1 MCLLYFSRP
10 ISNTRV
16 RYRVR
21 KTEYHDCRLLGFAC
35 KFLAKSIFSMLAA
48 RIARDPGPN
57 YFSPTILE
65 WLLRHALC
73 ACSTWILLQG
83 ETRAM
88 IMTNKL
94 LPVALI
100 AALIGGS
107 VGALVMHR
115 SQPASAETATATQ
128 TNTAPAATEQ
138 QANNELVPSEFN
150 TAGEQTAYKTGFADG
165 FAAASETAVNTSS
178 ARRSPSRVVYR
189 NSGSRASSSRVYY
202 DYQPRKRSFWD
213 KHRDKLTVA
222 IGTGAG
228 AAIGGLVGGKKGAAI
243 GALSG
248 AGGSAL
254 WTYKLRKRNRNY

>member
-1 MCLLYFSRP
+1 
-10 ISNTRV
+10 
-16 RYRVR
+16 
-21 KTEYHDCRLLGFAC
+21 
-35 KFLAKSIFSMLAA
+35 
-48 RIARDPGPN
+48 
-57 YFSPTILE
+57 
-65 WLLRHALC
+65 
-73 ACSTWILLQG
+73 
-83 ETRAM
+83 M

-115 SQPASAETATATQ
+115 SQPASAETATAAPT
-128 TNTAPAATEQ
+128 TTAPAATDQ
-138 QANNELVPSEFN
+138 QVANNETLPGELT

-165 FAAASETAVNTSS
+165 FAAASQAENRVVNTSS
-178 ARRSPSRVVYR
+178 VRRSPSRVVYR

-202 DYQPRKRSFWD
+202 DYQPQKRSFWD

-228 AAIGGLVGGKKGAAI
+228 AAVGGLIGGKKGAAI

-254 WTYKLRKRNRNY
+254 WTYKLRKRDRNY

>member
-1 MCLLYFSRP
+1 M
-10 ISNTRV
+10 
-16 RYRVR
+16 
-21 KTEYHDCRLLGFAC
+21 
-35 KFLAKSIFSMLAA
+35 
-48 RIARDPGPN
+48 
-57 YFSPTILE
+57 IL
-65 WLLRHALC
+65 
-73 ACSTWILLQG
+73 
-83 ETRAM
+83 
-88 IMTNKL
+88 TNKL

-107 VGALVMHR
+107 VGALVMHKT
-115 SQPASAETATATQ
+115 QPATAETTTTAQPSTAQTAT
-128 TNTAPAATEQ
+128 PATG
-138 QANNELVPSEFN
+138 QANSEMIAAGFN

-165 FAAASETAVNTSS
+165 FAAAMQTEQRTAATTVT
-178 ARRSPSRVVYR
+178 RRAAPARVVYR

-228 AAIGGLVGGKKGAAI
+228 AAVGGLIGGKKGAAI

-254 WTYKLRKRNRNY
+254 WTYKLRNRDRNY